1 MQIIFKVQSYKLIL
15 TPPNIIRFFFL
26 PDHKTSGC
34 PIHLVSEC
42 PIHLALIQALLNT
55 PYTKH
60 FVIFTATTATFGI
73 NTLISNVLSGGSKG
87 GSRVTEVAVE
97 AVF

>member
-1 MQIIFKVQSYKLIL
+1 MS
-15 TPPNIIRFFFL
+15 TE
-26 PDHKTSGC
+26 C
-34 PIHLVSEC
+34 PIQMSTECPIQMSTEYPIQMSTEC

-73 NTLISNVLSGGSKG
+73 NTLISNALSGGSSG
-87 GSRVTEVAVE
+87 GSRVIMVAVE

>member
-1 MQIIFKVQSYKLIL
+1 MS
-15 TPPNIIRFFFL
+15 TE
-26 PDHKTSGC
+26 C
-34 PIHLVSEC
+34 PIQMSTDCPIQMSTEYPIQMSTEC

>member
-1 MQIIFKVQSYKLIL
+1 MSTEYTIQMS
-15 TPPNIIRFFFL
+15 T
-26 PDHKTSGC
+26 
-34 PIHLVSEC
+34 EC

-60 FVIFTATTATFGI
+60 FAIFTATTATFWI
-73 NTLISNVLSGGSKG
+73 NTLISNALSGGSSG
-87 GSRVTEVAVE
+87 GSRVIMVAVE